1 MVLVLHDVAWPTLAL
16 RQQGL
21 VLVAVARG
29 TPWHAF
35 LHRPLLPEEAGP
47 DNDFARTT
55 TAVTARPWLRAGV
68 PGAIRGGIWRGLGC
82 ARDGGLSRLAGRK
95 FVSDAVGL
103 THRFIFVW
111 SHPAL
116 FPPSFF
122 PSHF

>member
-16 RQQGL
+16 RKHG
-21 VLVAVARG
+21 LVAVARG

-68 PGAIRGGIWRGLGC
+68 PGAIRGGIWKGLGC

-111 SHPAL
+111 SHPTL